1 MSRKK
6 SSDFLSEETQ
16 LQQFYRH
23 RNSLLKQ
30 ASAKFLS
37 HTSLVIKIGIELEF
51 YLTNFDSS
59 QLFDEKILH
68 DFISD
73 LSKKIPTNSLIYKIE
88 KEQGQ
93 GQIEVKT
100 AFDSDLLKICEDIS
114 ALKLIAKN
122 LAEERNLVAS
132 FASQQF
138 LNDCGSAL
146 QFNISLHDADD
157 RNIFWFDKKILHKTV
172 NALLQKTN
180 EMMIF
185 LAPEEA
191 DYVRFSTQIN
201 RDLFK
206 KGKFTAPVNL
216 SFGTDN
222 RTCAIRIPAKS
233 KRLEYRIAAANCD
246 PALCMSAI
254 LLAIL
259 FGIENGAQ
267 PINQIHGNAFDAQY
281 EAENFCQNFDEARK
295 GFFAEESFV
304 LHSFLEFGGKK
315 GL

>member
-1 MSRKK
+1 MSHKK
-6 SSDFLSEETQ
+6 SSDFGSEETQ
-16 LQQFYRH
+16 LQHFYH
-23 RNSLLKQ
+23 HKNSYLQQ
-30 ASAKFLS
+30 ASAQFFS
-37 HTSLVIKIGIELEF
+37 RTSLNIKIGIELEF
-51 YLTNFDSS
+51 YLTNSDGS
-59 QLFDEKILH
+59 QLFDDKILH

-114 ALKLIAKN
+114 KLKLMAKT
-122 LAEERNLVAS
+122 LAEERNLIVS
-132 FASQQF
+132 FAAQQF
-138 LNDCGSAL
+138 LDDCGSAL
-146 QFNISLHDADD
+146 QFNISLHDVDD
-157 RNIFWFDKKILHKTV
+157 KNIFWFDENILHKTA
-172 NALLQKTN
+172 NALLQKTD

-185 LAPEEA
+185 LAPEES

-216 SFGTDN
+216 SFGADN
-222 RTCAIRIPAKS
+222 RTCAIRIPTKS
-233 KRLEYRIAAANCD
+233 KRLEYRIGAANCD

-259 FGIENGAQ
+259 FGIENSAH
-267 PINQIHGNAFDAQY
+267 PVNQIHGNAFDSQY
-281 EAENFCQNFDEARK
+281 EVKNFCQNFDEARK
-295 GFFAEESFV
+295 KFFAEENFIRTSMLF
-304 LHSFLEFGGKK
+304 
-315 GL
+315 